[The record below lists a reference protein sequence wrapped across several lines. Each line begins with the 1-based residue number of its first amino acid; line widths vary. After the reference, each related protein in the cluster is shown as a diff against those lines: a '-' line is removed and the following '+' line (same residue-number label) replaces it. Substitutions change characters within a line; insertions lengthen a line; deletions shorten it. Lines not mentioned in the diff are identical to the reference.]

1 MAHLHGKHRAGDG
14 VEMRYEPNGS
24 GVSFAL
30 LALAVL
36 VAAVPVSGQQTL
48 FNVPS
53 ADVLGPTQVYLEE
66 DNLWRSGRPDDT
78 FFTGRGVVG
87 LGDHVEGGVNLGGF
101 VARGRTVPTGTLELK
116 WQPLHNSEWSLTGGV
131 QGLFYL
137 RGGTDGSPSAQLYAH
152 AAWVPRDGTR
162 ITAGAWY
169 ATSGFADVGVARGAL
184 AGFEQRIA
192 PALNFQA
199 DWFSGKNGI
208 GYFTPGFALTLGKWV
223 LYGGWSL
230 KNGEPHENAA
240 LLEVGLNL

>member
-1 MAHLHGKHRAGDG
+1 MRQRGRQRSAQRHLTR
-14 VEMRYEPNGS
+14 V
-24 GVSFAL
+24 L
-30 LALAVL
+30 LAA
-36 VAAVPVSGQQTL
+36 AAWIGWGFAVPVRAQQTL

-53 ADVLGPTQVYLEE
+53 ADVLEAGKLYLEE
-66 DNLWRSGRPDDT
+66 DNLWRPGRPDDT
-78 FFTGRGVVG
+78 YLTARAVVG
-87 LGDHVEGGVNLGGF
+87 LGCNLESGVNLGGF
-101 VARGRTVPTGTLELK
+101 VVRGRTVPTGTLELK
-116 WQPLHNSEWSLTGGV
+116 WQPLHTSEWSVTGGV

-137 RGGTDGSPSAQLYAH
+137 RGGADGSPSAQLYGH

-169 ATSGFADVGVARGAL
+169 ATSGFADVGVTRGVL

-192 PALNFQA
+192 RSLNFQA
-199 DWFSGKNGI
+199 DWFSGGNGI

-240 LLEVGLNL
+240 LVEVGRYL